1 MKLTK
6 SQLKQIIKEEVML
19 HISEKKKGKYD
30 DGDDK
35 DEKCDYVPCDEEI
48 QNEAMGPQSN
58 VNVAENGSVVL
69 GFAGSDC
76 RHVLQKSDAIDLA
89 EQLMIA
95 LGAPV
100 ELVEQLMS
108 ALKLNE
114 AYSEKQ
120 RKWAC
125 AQTGDSRKNFKG
137 KPSLT
142 KKEAD
147 EMCKDV
153 ELKGKKK

>member
-1 MKLTK
+1 MKLFKIVDIRRNKVKLTK
-6 SQLKQIIKEEVML
+6 SQLKQIIEEEVML

-30 DGDDK
+30 DGDGK
-35 DEKCDYVPCDEEI
+35 DEKCDYVPCDENVE
-48 QNEAMGPQSN
+48 EDMTPKSY
-58 VNVAENGSVVL
+58 VNVTEDGLVVL
-69 GFAGSDC
+69 GFAGSDT
-76 RHVLQKSDAIDLA
+76 RHVLQKNDALELA
-89 EQLMIA
+89 QELMNVLNI
-95 LGAPV
+95 
-100 ELVEQLMS
+100 
-108 ALKLNE
+108 NE

-142 KKEAD
+142 NKEAE